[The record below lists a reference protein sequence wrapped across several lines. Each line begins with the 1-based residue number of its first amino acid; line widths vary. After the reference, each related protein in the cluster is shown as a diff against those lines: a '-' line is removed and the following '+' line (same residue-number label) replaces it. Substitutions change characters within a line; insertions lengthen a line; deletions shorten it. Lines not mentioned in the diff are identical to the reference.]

1 MASKFF
7 VIDANTLISSYRK
20 YYSFD
25 FAPAFWDQLIEN
37 GGSRI
42 ILVDKIRDEIYRN
55 EDLLSEWL
63 KANETSFMVKTSEDN
78 KVIECYSKII
88 TAVNQNEKYKA
99 SAKSAFA
106 SDPDSWLCAHAL
118 AYKYVVVTEET
129 YDPNRRNKV
138 KIPNV
143 CREFDIEYI
152 DLVGFIREIGIK
164 FS

>member
-7 VIDANTLISSYRK
+7 AIDANTLISSYRK

-25 FAPAFWDQLIEN
+25 FAPTFGDQLIEK

-99 SAKSAFA
+99 STKSAFA
-106 SDPDSWLCAHAL
+106 SDPDSWLCAPAL
-118 AYKYVVVTEET
+118 AYKYVVVTEGT

-138 KIPNV
+138 KIP
-143 CREFDIEYI
+143 
-152 DLVGFIREIGIK
+152 
-164 FS
+164 